1 MKKRL
6 RKKRRLGEF
15 REYGFELM
23 FAIQASLTAEK
34 VDAVTDAFIDLIE
47 SRNLQFGGGGNHS
60 WSGFV
65 QGPSRGSATEQ
76 DREAILRWLAQH
88 EHVVSATT
96 GPLRDA
102 WHGWPQT
109 RS

>member
-15 REYGFELM
+15 REYGFELT
-23 FAIQASLTAEK
+23 FAIHPSLTADE

-47 SRNLQFGGGGNHS
+47 SRNLQIGGGGNHS
-60 WSGFV
+60 WSVFV

-76 DREAILRWLAQH
+76 DREAILRWLSQH
-88 EHVVSATT
+88 EHVVNATA

-102 WHGWPQT
+102 WHGWH
-109 RS
+109 